1 MNTKWDMNVKAG
13 RNHFLSIS
21 RTFVV
26 IYPACIQ
33 NHNCPLNKKSWYN
46 APSLGNSLDLTNM
59 TPEIITSP
67 TKICPTCGTR
77 VKEDAT
83 RCLVCGAD
91 LATTEKVAQ
100 SSKVVQGSRM
110 PSITLSLPAAIG
122 LLALFLGIG
131 AIMVFF
137 ALRQAPEAIIPPTA
151 TSTITATATGT
162 QTATPSPLPTLTN
175 TPEPSPTPVTY
186 LVKANDTCIGI
197 ALFFKISVQSIVT
210 INNLPA
216 ACDTLY
222 INQPL
227 LIPQPTP
234 TITPL
239 PSATYS
245 LAEQTEAACEKVD
258 IIVQSTDTLGS
269 ISSNY
274 NVPMEAIKA
283 ENGLSGDTVYL
294 GQPLII
300 PLCRQFATPGPSPT
314 ATPLPPYA
322 APNLLLP
329 ANGAPFTLADDSIT
343 LQWASVGSLQENEAY
358 KVTIEDLTATL
369 GPSLVDQVTD
379 TKYIVP
385 STIRPTDRDAHIFTW
400 FVEVV
405 RINGSDESG
414 NPIWLNAGT
423 ASFPRYFSWTGV
435 PAIITPTP

>member
-1 MNTKWDMNVKAG
+1 
-13 RNHFLSIS
+13 
-21 RTFVV
+21 
-26 IYPACIQ
+26 
-33 NHNCPLNKKSWYN
+33 
-46 APSLGNSLDLTNM
+46 M
-59 TPEIITSP
+59 TPEISTSP
-67 TKICPTCGTR
+67 TKLCPTCGTR

-91 LATTEKVAQ
+91 LANTEKVAQ
-100 SSKVVQGSRM
+100 SSKVVGSRM

-131 AIMVFF
+131 AIMVYF
-137 ALRQAPEAIIPPTA
+137 ALRQSPEAIIPPTV
-151 TSTITATATGT
+151 TSTITVTATGT
-162 QTATPSPLPTLTN
+162 QTATPSPLPTLTS
-175 TPEPSPTPVTY
+175 TPEPSSTPVTY

-197 ALFFKISVQSIVT
+197 ALFFDISVQSIVT
-210 INNLPA
+210 LNNLPA

-234 TITPL
+234 TVTQL

-245 LAEQTEAACEKVD
+245 LAEQTEAACEKVE

-274 NVPMEAIKA
+274 NVPMEAIKE

-314 ATPLPPYA
+314 ATPPPPYA

-329 ANGAPFTLADDSIT
+329 VNGAAFTIADDSVT

-358 KVTIEDLTATL
+358 RITVEDLTAAL
-369 GPSLVDQVTD
+369 GPSLVYQVTD

-385 STIRPTDRDAHIFTW
+385 STIRPTDRAAHIFSW
-400 FVEVV
+400 FIEVV
-405 RINGSDESG
+405 RITGSDNNG
-414 NPIWLNAGT
+414 NPIWTTAGS
-423 ASFPRYFSWTGV
+423 ASSPRYFSWSGV
-435 PAIITPTP
+435 ATAVTPTP